1 MKCDTTGPSEAGAA
15 ARPGPAAPECDQ
27 FARTENGTSA
37 MPTQRQISAFDS
49 GHPDVERVLDRVDS
63 VVVGKRHVAE
73 RMVCALIA
81 DGHVLLED
89 VPGVGKTL
97 LAKTLAEALALSF
110 ARIQFTPDLLPSDIL
125 GVSVWDPSAG
135 RFRFQP
141 GPVFTNILLADEINR
156 TSPRTQSALL
166 EVMEERQV
174 SLDGESRPVPDPFV
188 VIATENPIEYEGTFP
203 LPEAQ
208 LDRFLFRLRVGYPDV
223 EEEVELLRRLEPR
236 GAPAPV
242 PEPVLSRR
250 ELLALREQA
259 RRVHVAESVLRYMSQ
274 LADRTRRHP
283 DVYLGASPRAVVQ
296 WLRAAQAWAL
306 MRGRS
311 FVIPDDVRLLAS
323 DVLGHRLVP
332 RAGLG
337 QSDRQQTAQAILG
350 EILATVPAPAGD
362 AR

>member
-1 MKCDTTGPSEAGAA
+1 MPSH
-15 ARPGPAAPECDQ
+15 
-27 FARTENGTSA
+27 
-37 MPTQRQISAFDS
+37 RQIPAFDS
-49 GHPDVERVLDRVDS
+49 GHPDVERVLEYVDT

-81 DGHVLLED
+81 DGHILLED

-97 LAKTLAEALALSF
+97 LAKTLAQALALSF

-125 GVSVWDPSAG
+125 GVSVWDPSTA

-174 SLDGESRPVPDPFV
+174 SLDGESRPVPDPFI

-208 LDRFLFRLRVGYPDV
+208 LDRFLFRLHVGYPDV
-223 EEEVELLRRLEPR
+223 EDEVELLRRQER
-236 GAPAPV
+236 RSSSQGGQEA
-242 PEPVLSRR
+242 VLSRL

-259 RRVHVAESVLRYMSQ
+259 RRVHVAESVLRYMGQ
-274 LADRTRRHP
+274 VADRTRRHP

-311 FVIPDDVRLLAS
+311 FVIPDDVRLLAP

-332 RAGLG
+332 RSSLG
-337 QSDRQQTAQAILG
+337 RADRQQIAQALVR
-350 EILATVPAPAGD
+350 EILQAVPVPSGEP
-362 AR
+362 R